1 MGNHLSIRVC
11 RSMILFH
18 VLVNRYPFAF
28 KKVYKT
34 VKKMLKA
41 KFSKNYFD
49 TNSTNNFHNK
59 KATSTVLSFA
69 CINEIKE
76 ISSNYC

>member
-28 KKVYKT
+28 KT

-69 CINEIKE
+69 SAMYQLN
-76 ISSNYC
+76 